1 MFAYVIR
8 RMFSGLIMLVVVSF
22 VTFLLFFN
30 GAVDPVRFTCGKACT
45 PTVLETNRK
54 TLGFDDPVPVQYGK
68 FVKGIFVGRNYP
80 DDPELAKTSPET
92 IARCDAPCLGYSPQ
106 QSATV
111 TSVIGDKIPVSVSL
125 AIAAFILWIVFG
137 VLFGVI
143 AALNKGKFLD
153 KLLVG
158 GSLLFFAF
166 PTFWIGSFAYRFI
179 AVRWELLPVPEYVS
193 IADGGV
199 GAWALGLFLPALT
212 LALFYMAGYVRIT
225 RAYVLE
231 SMSEDYLRTAKAKG
245 LQPRKILWKH
255 TMRAAL
261 TPLVTIAGLDFAAL
275 LGGAIITESVF
286 NYDGLGKLARDAATT
301 WDLPITVGI
310 VLLLATFVIIAN
322 IIVDVLYAVID
333 PRVKYV

>member
-8 RMFSGLIMLVVVSF
+8 RMFSGLIMLVVMSF

-137 VLFGVI
+137 VIFGVI
-143 AALNKGKFLD
+143 AAGF
-153 KLLVG
+153 
-158 GSLLFFAF
+158 
-166 PTFWIGSFAYRFI
+166 
-179 AVRWELLPVPEYVS
+179 
-193 IADGGV
+193 
-199 GAWALGLFLPALT
+199 
-212 LALFYMAGYVRIT
+212 M
-225 RAYVLE
+225 
-231 SMSEDYLRTAKAKG
+231 
-245 LQPRKILWKH
+245 
-255 TMRAAL
+255 
-261 TPLVTIAGLDFAAL
+261 
-275 LGGAIITESVF
+275 IITLSEGAVF
-286 NYDGLGKLARDAATT
+286 GYLAKR
-301 WDLPITVGI
+301 
-310 VLLLATFVIIAN
+310 LA
-322 IIVDVLYAVID
+322 
-333 PRVKYV
+333 VKR